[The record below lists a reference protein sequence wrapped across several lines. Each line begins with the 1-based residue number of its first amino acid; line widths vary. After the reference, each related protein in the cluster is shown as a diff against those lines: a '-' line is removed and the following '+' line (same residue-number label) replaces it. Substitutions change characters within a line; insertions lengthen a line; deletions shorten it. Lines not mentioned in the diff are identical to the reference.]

1 MNLAITKWNLRAA
14 GAKPVSKQTWHEAP
28 NAAKGVRSRRDFK
41 P

>member
-14 GAKPVSKQTWHEAP
+14 GAEPISKQTWNEAP
-28 NAAKGVRSRRDFK
+28 SAAKGVHSRRDFK